1 MIDNNITVI
10 IIASIILFLLILFLS
25 YLEDR
30 DDLTTYSGNE
40 IYIV

>member
-25 YLEDR
+25 YLEDH